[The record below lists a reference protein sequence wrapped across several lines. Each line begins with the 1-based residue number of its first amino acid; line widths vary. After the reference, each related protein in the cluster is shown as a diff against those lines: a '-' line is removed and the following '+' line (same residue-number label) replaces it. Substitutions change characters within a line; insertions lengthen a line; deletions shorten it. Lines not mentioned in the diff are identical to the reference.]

1 MNWYLDIEN
10 YPNNGNWNIFCS
22 RMIDS
27 MIDCMIDCMIDILL
41 DFCRFGMLNRF
52 LLIFALQCWTWLGQ
66 CAHTRINRILFNIV
80 VVLTYRQGHRIR
92 LVGLF
97 RCVRRSRNIQHI
109 SERCFPIDN
118 LIKPFPIP
126 TDFYAHNYEQFSS
139 HRTIG
144 YGVNKKKTLSSNFTI
159 APFRLFISRT
169 ERIFFFPWITYI
181 DVDSVSS
188 SSSIFAVS
196 AALAQK
202 RYSPLILYKNQFHL
216 PFFDSCIDTNQFPIL
231 FHRE

>member
-1 MNWYLDIEN
+1 MVIEITFVVEWLIVWLIAWLSVWLTYCLSFVDYLDI
-10 YPNNGNWNIFCS
+10 
-22 RMIDS
+22 
-27 MIDCMIDCMIDILL
+27 
-41 DFCRFGMLNRF
+41 NRF

-126 TDFYAHNYEQFSS
+126 TDFYAHNYERS
-139 HRTIG
+139 RRIEIG
-144 YGVNKKKTLSSNFTI
+144 YGMNKKK
-159 APFRLFISRT
+159 R
-169 ERIFFFPWITYI
+169 
-181 DVDSVSS
+181 
-188 SSSIFAVS
+188 
-196 AALAQK
+196 
-202 RYSPLILYKNQFHL
+202 
-216 PFFDSCIDTNQFPIL
+216 L
-231 FHRE
+231 FHRILRSLRSAYL